1 MNTDHLTAK
10 RSAERC
16 SALLRPLRGARGKLS
31 ITKLK
36 TGLFRLI
43 PGYPGLLAAMP
54 PGRPPYSGINRD
66 KPAYPGLSR
75 DIKISPGKRMNIER
89 ARYRGH
95 RLIGGAGRAATANPR
110 SARITTR

>member
-10 RSAERC
+10 RSAEHCSAWAGYQFAERC

-66 KPAYPGLSR
+66 KPG
-75 DIKISPGKRMNIER
+75 
-89 ARYRGH
+89 
-95 RLIGGAGRAATANPR
+95 
-110 SARITTR
+110 